1 MQEKSTP
8 TTYRISTLF
17 AEAFLVK
24 HFQSLENGVALT
36 MQEERCSLK
45 SLGLPPLKD
54 LHICSLRTYPAC
66 YRMTEAGRLLP
77 SSVRFLTWG
86 TMSRGRFLTAR
97 ILESPNPERE
107 CILSD
112 ILESDAPEKYFL
124 SEKQMQRLLCK
135 LSPDEK
141 ATESTP
147 QEVCPSP
154 SQATQADSEEK
165 QDSTM

>member
-1 MQEKSTP
+1 MALVFSKVTIDTDGESV
-8 TTYRISTLF
+8 
-17 AEAFLVK
+17 EFLV
-24 HFQSLENGVALT
+24 SG
-36 MQEERCSLK
+36 S
-45 SLGLPPLKD
+45 PLHGIELYGWIAYEDFIKA
-54 LHICSLRTYPAC
+54 HPNANEARIQPYYPAC

-97 ILESPNPERE
+97 ILEFPNPERE

-141 ATESTP
+141 ETESTP

-154 SQATQADSEEK
+154 SQATQAVSEEK